1 MPRILGH
8 DTNFGKIRPEDVPAI
23 LAMAQQPTTHG
34 NSGLPH
40 GVKEP
45 APAGSLADPPQSL
58 LGAHGGSA
66 YLLGKGM
73 RSGGL
78 GRGFSNFDRY
88 AVNRGGRQLEA
99 HDYGDGNIKYF
110 ARKNPA
116 ILQAAVQQKLGG
128 GQPGAPAMPAGL
140 APQDLELI
148 KRLLGGGTLTR

>member
-1 MPRILGH
+1 MALRG
-8 DTNFGKIRPEDVPAI
+8 FGIGRNIRPEDIPAI
-23 LAMAQQPTTHG
+23 LAMSQQPTTHA

-58 LGAHGGSA
+58 VGPHGGSA

-73 RSGGL
+73 SPRGPGG
-78 GRGFSNFDRY
+78 GSTNFDRY
-88 AVNRGGRQLEA
+88 AVNRGGKMLEA
-99 HDYGDGNIKYF
+99 HDYGDGQIKYF

-116 ILQAAVQQKLGG
+116 DLQAAVQQKLG
-128 GQPGAPAMPAGL
+128 GL